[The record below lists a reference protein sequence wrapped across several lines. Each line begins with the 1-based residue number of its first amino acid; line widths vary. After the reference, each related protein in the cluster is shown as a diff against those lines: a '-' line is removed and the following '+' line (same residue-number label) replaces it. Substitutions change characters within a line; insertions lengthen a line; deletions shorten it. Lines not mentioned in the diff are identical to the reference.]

1 MVESTSPWISPVFAV
16 KKKSGKWRMMMT
28 DLRVVYSTIQ
38 PMGPLQPGLS
48 LLPECWREH
57 TMTRTAS
64 NRQG

>member
-1 MVESTSPWISPVFAV
+1 
-16 KKKSGKWRMMMT
+16 
-28 DLRVVYSTIQ
+28 
-38 PMGPLQPGLS
+38 MGPLQPGLS